1 MEFIRKHYEKL
12 ILIVLL
18 FAFIGSMVYVLDIIR
33 TTADSESL
41 KISTGE
47 ADQKRLD
54 GKDEVFNS
62 SVIIKKDLGK
72 WNLTPARADE
82 FKNMT
87 SDLVIP
93 PELSFCPFE
102 DCGSLI
108 PYGYM
113 SGKECPSCK
122 KFLPTPPKRKAS
134 RFRRSEEDL
143 DGDGIPNR
151 EEENQK
157 LDKEDPNDALYDKD
171 RDGFSN
177 VYEYLNGFKMHL
189 IKSRPPMWYRL
200 CLKELGRQ
208 KLPVQFKA
216 VNTNNSTDQKKW
228 DIQINHMNPK
238 NMTELRTT
246 DVTSIGG
253 LLTID
258 KREYQI
264 VRVELKQTKLPT
276 KAGES
281 QRMKDES
288 VIYLEETGGKDRIHM
303 QIGKDVFSSDVKA
316 VFIDHGQL
324 DKAGNPIQFVV
335 GLNQKFTVGNR
346 RNARDS
352 YLLKVIDTKRNMAL
366 LVDTKTESIPA
377 KIEDQMWV
385 TQKGK
390 IPEDMRVKPVV
401 KVVEATENAVEGE
414 EPTRGR
420 RR

>member
-1 MEFIRKHYEKL
+1 VEFIRKHYEKL
-12 ILIVLL
+12 MLIVLM

-33 TTADSESL
+33 ETADTESL
-41 KISTGE
+41 KISTGK
-47 ADQKRLD
+47 ADQERLNA
-54 GKDEVFNS
+54 KDEAFS
-62 SVIIKKDLGK
+62 SSAIIKKDLGK
-72 WNLTPARADE
+72 WNLTPARSDE

-93 PELSFCPFE
+93 PELSFCPF
-102 DCGSLI
+102 DGCGSLI
-108 PYGYM
+108 PFGYM
-113 SGKECPSCK
+113 SGKECPFCK
-122 KFLPTPPKRKAS
+122 KFLPTPPKRKVS
-134 RFRRSEEDL
+134 RFRRSEDDL

-157 LDKEDPNDALYDKD
+157 LDKDDPNDALYDKD

-177 VYEYLNGFKMHL
+177 VYEYLNGFKMNL
-189 IKSRPPMWYRL
+189 TKSHPPMWYRL
-200 CLKELGRQ
+200 ILKELGRQ
-208 KLPVQFKA
+208 KLPVLFKA

-238 NMTELRTT
+238 NMNELRTT

-253 LLTID
+253 LLTLD
-258 KREYQI
+258 GREYQI

-316 VFIDHGQL
+316 VFIDCGQL
-324 DKAGNPIQFVV
+324 DKEGKPIQFVV

-346 RNARDS
+346 RNARDT
-352 YLLKVIDTKRNMAL
+352 YLLRVIDTKRNMAL
-366 LVDTKTESIPA
+366 LVDTKTEKIPE

-401 KVVEATENAVEGE
+401 KVAEVSENAETGDE
-414 EPTRGR
+414 STRGR